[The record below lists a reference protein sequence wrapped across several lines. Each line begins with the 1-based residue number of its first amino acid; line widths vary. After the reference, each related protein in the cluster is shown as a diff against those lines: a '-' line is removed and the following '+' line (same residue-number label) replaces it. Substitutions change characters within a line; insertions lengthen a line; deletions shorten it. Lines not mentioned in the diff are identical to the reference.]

1 MFRCFLAPF
10 FIAQE
15 LRGSPPPVFHCAD
28 PAGFELLGDHG
39 LCTPS
44 SRETRPEGMH
54 PSARGEA
61 QQGWPKGWHEIW
73 GGLGGFEE
81 FVAPKTSRIHGRLI
95 LHDLS

>member
-1 MFRCFLAPF
+1 MFRCFLPF
-10 FIAQE
+10 LVPKNHGEVQ
-15 LRGSPPPVFHCAD
+15 PPFFHCAD

-61 QQGWPKGWHEIW
+61 KHGWPKGWLR
-73 GGLGGFEE
+73 GDF
-81 FVAPKTSRIHGRLI
+81 GRVCSPQNI
-95 LHDLS
+95 ENFMGDFDNLHDLS